1 MFFDKKM
8 IEEKNEKA
16 KKYIEKIQ
24 NANIENYSNEE
35 EKEFI
40 RLAQWLLSTENE
52 SIFGPGFYENHSF
65 HEVASMLHII
75 DHALVDDGAI
85 STCKVNFDTLIFFI
99 EPNDFSSE
107 EEYKKA
113 IQKQYGIN
121 SHGEIQL
128 SNIKNIKRIGYNQK
142 VNDFI
147 EIKKQER
154 IENVKRYV
162 KFEYILRKTSKEECK
177 KIYGNSYP
185 DVEIKDSWFEE
196 WQKINTEK

>member
-52 SIFGPGFYENHSF
+52 SIFGPGFYENNSYHK
-65 HEVASMLHII
+65 VASMLQII
-75 DHALVDDGAI
+75 NHALVDDGAI
-85 STCKVNFDTLIFFI
+85 STCKVNFNTLIFFI
-99 EPNDFSSE
+99 EPNDFNSDE
-107 EEYKKA
+107 AYKKA
-113 IQKQYGIN
+113 IQKQYESNGF
-121 SHGEIQL
+121 GKIQAN
-128 SNIKNIKRIGYNQK
+128 NIKNIKRLGLDQK

-162 KFEYILRKTSKEECK
+162 KFEYLLKKRSKEECI
-177 KIYGNSYP
+177 KIYKTSYP
-185 DVEIKDSWFEE
+185 DVDIKDSWFED
-196 WQKINTEK
+196 WAKINP